1 MLLEEGNIDLGMK
14 HWQLTAEAG
23 CDNSMKDLWDCFS
36 KGRLSKPDLEKALR
50 AHKAAC
56 DEMNSEER
64 ERLTAY
70 EEAFAGNDTLLNNI
84 YVSYYL
90 GFINSK
96 ELKVAVKYH
105 RAGNLRAVEALLN
118 KKVPANR

>member
-1 MLLEEGNIDLGMK
+1 
-14 HWQLTAEAG
+14 
-23 CDNSMKDLWDCFS
+23 
-36 KGRLSKPDLEKALR
+36 
-50 AHKAAC
+50 
-56 DEMNSEER
+56 MNSEER
-64 ERLTAY
+64 ERCDASQ
-70 EEAFAGNDTLLNNI
+70 EAFAGNDTQLNNI

-96 ELKVAVKYH
+96 ELTVALKYH